1 MGGAVALVTF
11 HCIVILVKKAEQM
24 LNLFRIGRYFSQMS
38 KESSTRTDQGRP
50 YWMLEDHV
58 KGHPELEELLQSLRA
73 SEHKYRTILE
83 ELDLGFL
90 EVDLNGV
97 ITRCHPRFTAITGYS
112 AQDLVGKQG
121 SFLLDEE
128 GMRIMT
134 KIIAKRKQGE
144 ASSYE
149 LPIRHKLGH
158 RIWLLIT
165 GAPLKS
171 LEGQIMGSV
180 GIHFD
185 VTARKELELENQ
197 RALASEAMARQ
208 RERELLMKMS
218 HEIRTPINA
227 INGLFHLLDIKSWSP
242 EELQLWQG
250 AQKASA
256 MLRVVVDDILQLTKL
271 ESGKHTVNKTSVN
284 VVEVTAGLAKMHHLL
299 AEQKGLEL
307 DCVCRLITKN
317 RVIDVDKWLQIL
329 TNLLGNAIKFTER
342 GKVRLD
348 IYEDKSRPD
357 WIYAEVSDTGP
368 GINVEDRDNVFMPF
382 GGDGAGHISE
392 MGSSGLGL
400 AISRELALL
409 MGGDLMLMPSKQGAR
424 FVLELPAETWSEHSS
439 TPSTPSAP
447 SVPAVMDWDGSGIKV
462 LMAEDNELNIMY
474 AKALLQRWKVTFDV
488 VPNGAEALEHMKSND
503 YDLVLLD
510 VQMPVMDGMET
521 LQRIRSTEQRE
532 GSATTPVY
540 MVTAFADDETRTK
553 ALDEG
558 ASGFVA
564 KPFAPA
570 ELREVLSQVTKKG

>member
-1 MGGAVALVTF
+1 
-11 HCIVILVKKAEQM
+11 
-24 LNLFRIGRYFSQMS
+24 MS
-38 KESSTRTDQGRP
+38 KESSTRTDQVRP

-58 KGHPELEELLQSLRA
+58 KGHPELEELFQTLRA

-90 EVDLNGV
+90 EVDLEGV
-97 ITRCHPRFTAITGYS
+97 ITRSHPRFTAITGYS

-121 SFLLDEE
+121 SFLLDDE
-128 GMRIMT
+128 GKRIMA

-158 RIWLLIT
+158 RVWLLIA
-165 GAPLKS
+165 GAPLKN
-171 LEGQIMGSV
+171 LQGKVMGSV

-227 INGLFHLLDIKSWSP
+227 INGLFHLLDTKSWSP

-256 MLRVVVDDILQLTKL
+256 MLRVVVDDVLQLTKL
-271 ESGKHTVNKTSVN
+271 ESGKHTVNKTAVN
-284 VVEVTAGLAKMHHLL
+284 VVEVTSGLAKMHHLL

-307 DCVCRLITKN
+307 DCGCQLITKN
-317 RVIDVDKWLQIL
+317 RIIDVDKWLQIL
-329 TNLLGNAIKFTER
+329 TNLLGNAIKYTER

-368 GINVEDRDNVFMPF
+368 GIDDEDRENIFMPF
-382 GGDGAGHISE
+382 GGEGAGHISE

-400 AISRELALL
+400 TISRELALL
-409 MGGDLMLMPSKQGAR
+409 MGGDLLLMPTKQGAR
-424 FVLELPAETWSEHSS
+424 FVLELPAETWSDSPQESS
-439 TPSTPSAP
+439 VSAAP
-447 SVPAVMDWDGSGIKV
+447 AVPAVMDWDGSGIKI

-474 AKALLQRWKVTFDV
+474 AKALLQRWKVNFDV
-488 VPNGAEALEHMKSND
+488 VPNGAEALEQMNSND

-510 VQMPVMDGMET
+510 VQMPVMDGLET
-521 LQRIRSTEQRE
+521 LQRIRSNERRA
-532 GSATTPVY
+532 GSVGLPVY
-540 MVTAFADDETRTK
+540 MVTAFADDETRNK
-553 ALDEG
+553 ARDAG
-558 ASGFVA
+558 ATGFVA

-570 ELREVLSQVTKKG
+570 ELQEVLSQVTKKR